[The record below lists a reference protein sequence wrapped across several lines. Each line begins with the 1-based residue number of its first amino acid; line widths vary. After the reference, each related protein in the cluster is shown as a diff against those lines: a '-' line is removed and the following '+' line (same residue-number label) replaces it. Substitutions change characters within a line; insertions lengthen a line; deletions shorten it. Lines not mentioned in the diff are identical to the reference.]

1 MLASSLFLTAGR
13 NSGAS
18 LLSLLATR
26 VEMAVRK
33 FYQSVDQSTAC
44 DPALLADILSGIRRD
59 VEQSVPVGSAA
70 NGSCTPQ
77 MDTGEPWILC
87 LIRQMLCEASEALMT
102 PSSVELE
109 EGAVGHGG
117 RAAVAAASAAGIPSE
132 ARNFDSIL
140 GSRAEEDVR
149 MQFCALSEDLRE
161 IFDSDLFVEALQQ
174 ALEEAFGCLHA
185 SVVDR
190 VFLVERPVTASA
202 DGGQSP
208 VIQEG
213 GVGWGGNQAVH
224 TDGTDEATHGAMS
237 VEEGGVVELEYVER
251 PLIKIVPA
259 VSNLFIAIMQSS
271 TDPTMGFVCVCCAAL
286 CRWWVSVVTVCPEVH
301 ASTDRLCVACVKTC
315 HNTYCDFKQELDA
328 LRSMC
333 CVLPQMQ
340 RALRGCSD
348 QLVIAYAAVDRTA
361 TVQWL
366 NQ

>member
-1 MLASSLFLTAGR
+1 
-13 NSGAS
+13 
-18 LLSLLATR
+18 
-26 VEMAVRK
+26 MAVRK

-174 ALEEAFGCLHA
+174 ALEEAQRRQEAARMQQALAEQDTPHH
-185 SVVDR
+185 
-190 VFLVERPVTASA
+190 
-202 DGGQSP
+202 SP
-208 VIQEG
+208 RF
-213 GVGWGGNQAVH
+213 
-224 TDGTDEATHGAMS
+224 S
-237 VEEGGVVELEYVER
+237 
-251 PLIKIVPA
+251 P
-259 VSNLFIAIMQSS
+259 
-271 TDPTMGFVCVCCAAL
+271 
-286 CRWWVSVVTVCPEVH
+286 
-301 ASTDRLCVACVKTC
+301 
-315 HNTYCDFKQELDA
+315 
-328 LRSMC
+328 
-333 CVLPQMQ
+333 
-340 RALRGCSD
+340 
-348 QLVIAYAAVDRTA
+348 TA
-361 TVQWL
+361 TVSATISCL
-366 NQ
+366 